1 MEIRVHTYC
10 ARRVYWAEKR
20 ERKCVM
26 RVTRERERE
35 RRGERTRVVVGET
48 TSVAPTEREI
58 FAKSRQVALVELC
71 SYFPSTHPMMSTV
84 M

>member
-1 MEIRVHTYC
+1 MKQTEINRGEEIHRVC
-10 ARRVYWAEKR
+10 GGEGEKMR
-20 ERKCVM
+20 DACRK
-26 RVTRERERE
+26 RERERE
-35 RRGERTRVVVGET
+35 RTRGGSNSRRNYER
-48 TSVAPTEREI
+48 VAPTEREI

>member
-10 ARRVYWAEKR
+10 ARRVYWRSGGGEGEKMRDACHKR
-20 ERKCVM
+20 EREKGV
-26 RVTRERERE
+26 
-35 RRGERTRVVVGET
+35 GVVVGGT